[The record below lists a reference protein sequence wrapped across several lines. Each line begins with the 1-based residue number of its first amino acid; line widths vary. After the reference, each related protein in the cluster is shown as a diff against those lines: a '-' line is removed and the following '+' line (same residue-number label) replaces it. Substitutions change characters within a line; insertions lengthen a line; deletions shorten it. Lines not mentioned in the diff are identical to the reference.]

1 MSLGVQIDVRQDSAS
16 PAVRRLLVGL
26 QPAQINP
33 IVGRSAQQSYKTHL
47 FGVDQSRAN
56 KLGGKRTHFFASAA
70 RGTSFKV
77 AGDEVVVSIA
87 SVGIRQRYFG
97 GTIKP
102 KKKYLTIP
110 AIPEA
115 HGKRASEFT
124 GLSFA
129 IVPDP
134 ASGRNRAALVQ
145 GARTLIRTR
154 RTSRGVRVFAA
165 GEQAQRVIFWLVKSV
180 TQQPDPTIL
189 PYPEQVATKALEAA
203 ASYARLLADRANGG
217 AS

>member
-1 MSLGVQIDVRQDSAS
+1 MSLGVQIDVQDLAS
-16 PAVRRLLVGL
+16 PAVRRMLVGL

-56 KLGGKRTHFFASAA
+56 KLGGRRTHFFASAA

-77 AGDEVVVSIA
+77 VGDEVVVSIA
-87 SVGIRQRYFG
+87 SVGIRQRYYG

-129 IVPDP
+129 FAEDP
-134 ASGRNRAALVQ
+134 TSGRTRPALVQ
-145 GARTLIRTR
+145 GARSLIRTR
-154 RTSRGVRVFAA
+154 RTARGVRVFAA
-165 GEQAQRVIFWLVKSV
+165 GEQAQRVVFWLVKSV
-180 TQQPDPTIL
+180 TQQPDPSIL
-189 PYPEQVATKALEAA
+189 PYDEQVQAKVLQDLAA
-203 ASYARLLADRANGG
+203 YAQLLIARQGG
-217 AS
+217 PIS